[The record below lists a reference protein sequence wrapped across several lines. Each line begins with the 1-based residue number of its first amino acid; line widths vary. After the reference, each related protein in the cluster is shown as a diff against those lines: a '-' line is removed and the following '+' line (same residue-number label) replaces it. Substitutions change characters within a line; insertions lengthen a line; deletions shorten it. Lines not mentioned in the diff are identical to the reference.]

1 LEACTF
7 TGESMRCVILLA
19 SCLALAG
26 CADIAARQQLL
37 SERGPQY
44 LTRLHDLTLQP
55 YREWVR
61 TEPTDCESPKL
72 LEARASVLDT
82 AMLIR
87 PKTQG
92 FEASYDSVAWML
104 EVADG
109 ASAHGCHAVARTL
122 YDKVKAVYVGFGYTP
137 LRQHALNG
145 IAQTEQ

>member
-1 LEACTF
+1 
-7 TGESMRCVILLA
+7 MRCGILLA

-26 CADIAARQQLL
+26 CAGIAERQQIL
-37 SERGPQY
+37 SEHGPQY

-55 YREWVR
+55 YREWLQAG
-61 TEPTDCESPKL
+61 PTDCESPKL

-82 AMLIR
+82 ALLIK

-92 FEASYDSVAWML
+92 FEASYDSVKWML

-109 ASAHGCHAVARTL
+109 VSAHGCHAVARTL
-122 YDKVKAVYVGFGYTP
+122 YNKVKAVYVGFGYMP

-145 IAQTEQ
+145 ITQTEQ